1 MVTEAYL
8 FLGRLLVVLGILG
21 VGVGVMMRWFP
32 AATRRGLNAFP
43 RSRGP
48 GWGLTAV
55 AVFWVAWVIKH
66 AALGRFEGLKPFVPV
81 VAVALFA
88 AVVYFLDELL
98 SPRALGALLLLVA
111 NPILMGV
118 RWAESS
124 WRYVPVVIAYAWV
137 VAGCA
142 LLLHPWL
149 FRKIGLRFWKTDAA
163 LRRLG
168 WLKLAGSVIVLAAG
182 VWHLR

>member
-8 FLGRLLVVLGILG
+8 FLGQLLVVLGLLGLG
-21 VGVGVMMRWFP
+21 VGVIMCKFP
-32 AATRRGLNAFP
+32 AVARRGLDIFP
-43 RSRGP
+43 RSRWP
-48 GWGLTAV
+48 GWILTAV
-55 AVFWVAWVIKH
+55 AVFWVAWIIQH
-66 AALGRFEGLKPFVPV
+66 AALGRFEGLKPFVPL
-81 VAVALFA
+81 AAIALFA

-124 WRYVPVVIAYAWV
+124 WRYVVVVIAYAWV

-149 FRKIGLRFWKTDAA
+149 FRKVGLRFWKSDAA
-163 LRRLG
+163 LRRLSG
-168 WLKLAGSVIVLAAG
+168 VKLVAGMLLLASG

>member
-1 MVTEAYL
+1 MVTEAYQ
-8 FLGRLLVVLGILG
+8 FLGRLLVLLGLLG
-21 VGVGVMMRWFP
+21 VGVGVILCGFP
-32 AATRRGLNAFP
+32 AAARRGLDAFP
-43 RSRGP
+43 RSRWP

-55 AVFWVAWVIKH
+55 AVFWVAWVIQH

-81 VAVALFA
+81 AAVALFA

-137 VAGCA
+137 VAGCG

-149 FRKIGLRFWKTDAA
+149 FRKIGLRFWKTDTV

-168 WLKLAGSVIVLAAG
+168 WVKLAGSVVLLAAG
-182 VWHLR
+182 LWHLR